1 MDGAARTFPLQVEYV
16 ETSALD
22 DDQRRAVLALCRAA
36 YEEDLTRYLSDIG
49 PGLHALGRVDGAL
62 VAHAMI
68 VRRQLETAGH
78 VLQTAY
84 VELVATHPRAQRRG
98 YGGAVI
104 QALAGQ
110 MDAYDI
116 GALSPSDDRFYARLG
131 WELWRGPLAVRTAG
145 GLVTSP
151 PDEQVMVLRLRRTP
165 VTLDLHAPL
174 SVEWRPGEVW

>member
-1 MDGAARTFPLQVEYV
+1 MDGARRTSLMQVEYV
-16 ETSALD
+16 ETPALD
-22 DDQRRAVLALCRAA
+22 DDQRRAVLELCRVA
-36 YEEDLTRYLSDIG
+36 YEEDLARYLWDIG

-68 VRRQLETAGH
+68 VPRQLETAGH

-98 YGGAVI
+98 YGSAVLH
-104 QALAGQ
+104 ALAGR
-110 MDAYDI
+110 MDPYDI
-116 GALSPSDDRFYARLG
+116 AALSPSDVRFYARLG
-131 WELWRGPLAVRTAG
+131 WEPWRGPLAVRTAD

-151 PDEQVMVLRLRRTP
+151 PDEQVMVLRLPRTP
-165 VTLDLHAPL
+165 VALDLDAAL